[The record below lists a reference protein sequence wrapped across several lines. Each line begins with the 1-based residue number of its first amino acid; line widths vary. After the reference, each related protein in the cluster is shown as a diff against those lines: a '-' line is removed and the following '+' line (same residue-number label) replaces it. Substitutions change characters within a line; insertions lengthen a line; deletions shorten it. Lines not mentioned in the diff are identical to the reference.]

1 MERAEASVVIFR
13 PLQEVWD
20 FLLSPGNT
28 PIWSPG
34 STTLSS
40 LSEKPIGLG
49 SQVRGISNFL
59 HKRGEWI
66 GEVTA
71 FEPHSRYV
79 VTGVDSAFPFSAET
93 QVEPAGGGTLVT
105 KRYLFP
111 EAFGTAFDAV
121 PTAVIIGSMERSMQ
135 TGLLNLAD
143 MLDLGA
149 RRNLTARQQDVL
161 RLVQDGLTNRAIADE
176 LTISIKT
183 VGHHVSAI
191 LAALQVPSR
200 HALRRLS
207 RLQAP

>member
-1 MERAEASVVIFR
+1 MDCAEASVVIYR

-28 PIWSPG
+28 PIWGPGATQLSPVSDG
-34 STTLSS
+34 
-40 LSEKPIGLG
+40 PIGLG
-49 SQVRGISNFL
+49 SQFRGVTNFL
-59 HKRGEWI
+59 HKTANWTA
-66 GEVTA
+66 EVTV
-71 FEPHSRYV
+71 FEPPHRYV
-79 VTGVDSAFPFSAET
+79 LSGVDTVAHFFAET
-93 QVEPAGGGTLVT
+93 KVASAGGGTLVT
-105 KRYLFP
+105 KRYVFP
-111 EAFGTAFDAV
+111 EGIRMSFDTVPAV
-121 PTAVIIGSMERSMQ
+121 VVVGSLERTLH

-143 MLDLGA
+143 VMDRGA

-207 RLQAP
+207 RTESP